1 MKKIAIVYNATGWDG
16 IMAAA
21 AVKTQLGNDDNE
33 FTLVPFT
40 YGEDVSMLYD
50 YFRKQNFD
58 KAYLLDLSFAE
69 HHMNILDS
77 DRILVWFD
85 HSDSVRYY
93 NEHPRFCAVE
103 GLRESGTWTTGLV
116 SQYFEKTFYDE
127 QLALSAEMFH
137 LYAGGVVRSAPNI
150 VADCYWLFDHRKTV
164 SEMEMFIKH
173 KVPVPDYKLGEV
185 LDAIVDEYKA
195 LEKLYEDDKTVF
207 IIDSRGANP
216 AVLAQGFHFADVV
229 VSVSPAPNAEG
240 FSLYNVMTRRNV
252 AKTVSAVGI
261 AVSNG
266 GNGSAHS
273 AQFIAPDGIIEP
285 SSIRTNRCTAG
296 TEALKQ
302 LIDLAYAESEEYC
315 TSLGVTLSDDAPTSS
330 IELVDFSITVQLVG
344 FRIDD
349 AGDVVFCYACDDR
362 SICVERTTSMMSA
375 AEITTAVNLITN
387 YYKE

>member
-21 AVKTQLGNDDNE
+21 AVKTQLGSDDNE

-50 YFRKQNFD
+50 YFRKQYFD

-69 HHMNILDS
+69 HHMNNLDR
-77 DRILVWFD
+77 DRIMVWFD

-93 NEHPRFCAVE
+93 NEHPRFGAVE
-103 GLRESGTWTTGLV
+103 GLRETGTWTTGLV
-116 SQYFEKTFYDE
+116 SRYFEKMFYDE

-173 KVPVPDYKLGEV
+173 KVSVPKYKLGEV
-185 LDAIVDEYKA
+185 LDAIINEYKA
-195 LEKLYEDDKTVF
+195 LEKLYEDDETVF
-207 IIDSRGANP
+207 IADSRGANP
-216 AVLAQGFHFADVV
+216 AVLAQGFHFADIV
-229 VSVSPAPNAEG
+229 VSVSPVPNAEG
-240 FSLYNVMTRRNV
+240 FGLYNVMTRRNV

-273 AQFIAPDGIIEP
+273 AQFIAPDGIITP
-285 SSIRTNRCTAG
+285 DSIRTDRCTAG

-302 LIDLAYAESEEYC
+302 LIDLAYADSDELC
-315 TSLGVTLSDDAPTSS
+315 TSLGVTLPNDAPAFSVA
-330 IELVDFSITVQLVG
+330 LVDSSVILQLVG

-349 AGDVVFCYACDDR
+349 AGDVVFCYACPDR
-362 SICVERTTSMMSA
+362 SVCVERTTSMMSA
-375 AEITTAVNLITN
+375 DQTMTAVKLIIN